1 MKDYQNLVEGS
12 ILVEIIDTYAEAFE
26 GLVTQLLVTAK
37 TEALLKSAV
46 YSFTALPSTVFNDA
60 EGGIVRWVNPKET
73 PDGRP
78 GAVVQLWVLGSGK
91 KAVANLE
98 DKLGRR
104 TRQGIL
110 VVPTTAVFNALESKN
125 EFNMMKTV
133 GHCGDGYEW
142 TVDYKGREM
151 INVPIMMGH
160 DFLIEHYLGYQ
171 EGIMGGNLWL
181 FCESVDAGLEAGQK
195 GVDAILEIDGAI
207 TSFGICSAGSKPET
221 NFPEIGPSTN
231 HWFCPTLKD
240 KIEGS
245 KVPDGI
251 KSIPEIVIDGLD
263 MTTVKKAMKAAIDAM
278 QDVKGLRTISAGN
291 YDGKLGKYKIYLK
304 DL

>member
-1 MKDYQNLVEGS
+1 M
-12 ILVEIIDTYAEAFE
+12 VEIIDTYAEAFE

-60 EGGIVRWVNPKET
+60 EGGIVRWVNLKET

-251 KSIPEIVIDGLD
+251 RSIPEIVIDGLD